1 MDRVEILIVED
12 ELLTV
17 ELIRQSLESG
27 GFKVMGAA
35 SSAKEA
41 LAMIK
46 KRRPGLVL
54 MDVRIKGDMDGVDL
68 AGIVNERYDVPV
80 IYITAFSN
88 SEIIARAKKTRSY
101 GYIIKPFSDQELL
114 TTVEI
119 GLNKHANDVKLRSSE
134 ERYRSLWENIGE
146 ALFLHRKSGSLV
158 DCNPAMEQLLGH
170 SREVLMAMNMKD
182 LFASPSDWR
191 RYSRE
196 LAKGSVV
203 GDFEVDV
210 ERGDGAVIRCLVRAN
225 VKPGIHGGKD
235 VVEGTLRDVTE
246 RRRMEDALR
255 RSEEQ
260 YRQLVENLNDVIF
273 TLNTTGVITYMSPV
287 IERMSGYRLD
297 DVVGRNF
304 RDLVHPE
311 DLPDLEARF
320 ARTLSSE
327 LDSFEFR
334 VVDRDGSVRHVRT
347 SSRAVAVKGKVTGLT
362 GLMTDITERRR
373 MEEALK
379 ESESRYRA
387 IFDGSMYLV
396 YVYDL
401 QGRFIDANDA
411 TLEFFGY
418 SREDIPSLSF
428 ADVLSGEDLEKAYS
442 QAASVITSRSRST
455 VTEYSVRT
463 RSGEVRCVEATA
475 SLLSHHG
482 RSEAILGVG
491 RDITERR
498 KALEELR
505 HANMEKTHLL
515 NSITSILI
523 GVSTKDVITHWNHM
537 AEITFGI
544 SRDEAQGKKI
554 SGFSLDW
561 DWSEIFTGISTCILD
576 NRPVN
581 VSDVRFRD
589 KNGNDGLLGISIT
602 PITGDGGS
610 LEGFLVFGKDITE
623 KRLMER
629 QLQQSAKMATI
640 GEIATGIAHELN
652 QPLNVIKTASQF
664 LMDSIKEKYYT
675 EEFLEE
681 RVGKIIAQ
689 TDRAAHIITHLR
701 DFGRKSDEDFKPG
714 HPNVPVQVALDLM
727 AEQLKLRSIQVHY
740 RLMDGLPEIM
750 GDATKLEQV
759 FINLA
764 VNARDAFEE
773 MDGSGHDPVITVSSI
788 FDKKSN
794 QVRIDFADNGPGMPA
809 DIVDK
814 IFEPFFTTK
823 EVGRGTGLGLSI
835 SYNIIKAHKGEIT
848 VDSGPEGTVFHIALP
863 AAGSGTT

>member
-1 MDRVEILIVED
+1 MDKIGILIVED
-12 ELLTV
+12 ELLTL
-17 ELIRQSLESG
+17 ELIRQTLEG
-27 GFKVMGAA
+27 GGYRVMGAA
-35 SSAKEA
+35 ASAEEA
-41 LAMIK
+41 LALMK

-101 GYIIKPFSDQELL
+101 GYIIKPFSGQELL

-119 GLNKHANDVKLRSSE
+119 GLNRHANDVKLRSSE

-146 ALFLHRKSGSLV
+146 ALFIHRISGSLV
-158 DCNPAMEQLLGH
+158 DCNPAMERLLGH
-170 SREVLMAMNMKD
+170 TREVLLAMSMKD
-182 LFASPSDWR
+182 LFARHSDWR

-196 LAKGSVV
+196 LAKGGVE

-210 ERGDGAVIRCLVRAN
+210 KRGDGVVIRCLVRAKL
-225 VKPGIHGGKD
+225 KPNTHGGKD

-260 YRQLVENLNDVIF
+260 YRMLVENLNDVIF
-273 TLNTTGVITYMSPV
+273 TLDTAGVITYMSPV
-287 IERMSGYRLD
+287 IERISGYRVD
-297 DVVGRNF
+297 DIIGRNF
-304 RDLVHPE
+304 SELVHPE
-311 DLPDLEARF
+311 DLPELASRF
-320 ARTLSSE
+320 TRTISGDI
-327 LDSFEFR
+327 DSFDFR
-334 VVDRDGSVRHVRT
+334 VMDRDGSVRHVRT
-347 SSRAVAVKGKVTGLT
+347 SSRTVTAKGVVTGLT
-362 GLMTDITERRR
+362 GLMTDISERRR
-373 MEEALK
+373 MEEALQ

-387 IFDGSMYLV
+387 LFDGSMDLV
-396 YVYDL
+396 YVHDL
-401 QGRFIDANDA
+401 RGNFIDANDA
-411 TLEFFGY
+411 ALELFGY
-418 SREDIPSLSF
+418 RREEIPALNL
-428 ADVLSGEDLEKAYS
+428 ADLVSGDDLERALK
-442 QAASVITSRSRST
+442 QVEVILSSRGQSENA
-455 VTEYSVRT
+455 VYPVRT
-463 RSGEVRCVEATA
+463 RSGEIRYVEATA
-475 SLLSHHG
+475 SLLARHG
-482 RSEAILGVG
+482 KPDAVLGVG
-491 RDITERR
+491 RDVTERK
-498 KALEELR
+498 KAIEELR
-505 HANMEKTHLL
+505 RANMENTHLL
-515 NSITSILI
+515 NSINSILI
-523 GVSTKDVITHWNHM
+523 GVSTKDVITHWNEM
-537 AEITFGI
+537 AESTFGI
-544 SRDEAQGKKI
+544 SGDEALGEKI
-554 SGFSLDW
+554 SGFTINWEWPD
-561 DWSEIFTGISTCILD
+561 IFTGISTSILE
-576 NRPVN
+576 NRPVH

-589 KNGNDGLLGISIT
+589 SNGKEGLLGITIN
-602 PITGDGGS
+602 PITDEGGG
-610 LEGFLVFGKDITE
+610 LEGFLIFGRDITE

-629 QLQQSAKMATI
+629 QLQQSSKMATI

-664 LMDSIKEKYYT
+664 LMDSVKEKYYT
-675 EEFLEE
+675 EEFIEE

-701 DFGRKSDEDFKPG
+701 DFGRRSDEDYKAV

-727 AEQLKLRSIQVHY
+727 AEQLKLRSIRVHY
-740 RLMDGLPEIM
+740 RLTDGLPEIM

-773 MDGSGHDPVITVSSI
+773 MDGSGHDPVITVSSGL
-788 FDKKSN
+788 DKKSN
-794 QVRIDFADNGPGMPA
+794 QVRIDFADNGPGVPA
-809 DIVDK
+809 EIADK

-848 VDSGPEGTVFHIALP
+848 VDSGPEGTVFHITLP